1 MKSKN
6 LAILVFAGLM
16 SFCSC
21 DDFFE
26 LKRPQETQW
35 TTTATYEQGL
45 SSAYFN
51 IQWSDAGRGFAQY
64 IDFLTS
70 GTASLMD
77 GNTPGLDGEKYFYR
91 SFEEKLGR
99 MTTIWRTYYN
109 VITKCNLALDVDRDG
124 NGNPFNLDM
133 RSDDSCSQL

>member
-1 MKSKN
+1 MKSKYLTI
-6 LAILVFAGLM
+6 LACVGLLN
-16 SFCSC
+16 FCSC

-45 SSAYFN
+45 SSAYVSL
-51 IQWSDAGRGFAQY
+51 QWTDAGRGFPQY

-91 SFEEKLGR
+91 R
-99 MTTIWRTYYN
+99 
-109 VITKCNLALDVDRDG
+109 
-124 NGNPFNLDM
+124 
-133 RSDDSCSQL
+133 

>member
-45 SSAYFN
+45 SSSDFN

-64 IDFLTS
+64 IDCLLYTS
-70 GTASLMD
+70 PS
-77 GNTPGLDGEKYFYR
+77 P
-91 SFEEKLGR
+91 
-99 MTTIWRTYYN
+99 
-109 VITKCNLALDVDRDG
+109 RD
-124 NGNPFNLDM
+124 
-133 RSDDSCSQL
+133 